1 MSKISFLFLL
11 GILTAV
17 LPMTG
22 FPSGWKMIFYI
33 ILGLAVSITALTLR
47 KDVNSLRRELKGK
60 ERTVTDSF
68 VQSGHIDAYGKPV
81 KIASES
87 NSKHIIN

>member
-17 LPMTG
+17 LSMTG

-33 ILGLAVSITALTLR
+33 IMGVAVCITTLMLR
-47 KDVNSLRRELKGK
+47 KDMNSLRKFLKGK
-60 ERTVTDSF
+60 EHTITDSF
-68 VQSGHIDAYGKPV
+68 VQSSHIDTYGKTRRGGGEADV
-81 KIASES
+81 RSIVS
-87 NSKHIIN
+87 